1 MKHLTNR
8 AGSFLTGTEIADA
21 VMQYALQLARQRD
34 VDLVEIPFVAAD
46 GAIRRVELTIGW
58 LADLVAVSDGRGSK
72 ELVEHAT
79 VDSIRAKADSVGVL
93 RASPFS
99 GDDLERMR
107 SGFVEPA
114 ESY

>member
-8 AGSFLTGTEIADA
+8 AGSFLTGSEIADA
-21 VMQYALQLARQRD
+21 VMQYALQLSRQRD
-34 VDLVEIPFVAAD
+34 VDLVDIPFVGAD
-46 GAIRRVELTIGW
+46 GGIHRVELTIGW
-58 LADLVAVSDGRGSK
+58 LADLVAVSHAQGHE
-72 ELVEHAT
+72 ELIEYET
-79 VDSIRAKADSVGVL
+79 VDSIRAKADAVGVL

-107 SGFVEPA
+107 RQFVEPV